1 MHNIH
6 DIRSKFNQK
15 YLYLTPN
22 GKFSMKNTKFRIIN
36 QHMNVTCHM

>member
-6 DIRSKFNQK
+6 DIRSKSNLK

-22 GKFSMKNTKFRIIN
+22 GKLNMKNAKLKIIN